1 VYHGPGDVRVET
13 VPDAPEP
20 GPGEVLLEVLRAS
33 ICGTDVGEYFHGPT
47 LVPLQAP
54 HPVSGHAGPMILGH
68 EILGRVLAVGSDVTQ
83 LAPRDRVVPGA
94 GIWCGRCSF
103 CRTGVPNLCDTYHTV
118 GLHRDGGLAE
128 YVTVPAEMCLPVA
141 ERCADDHAVMA
152 QPLAVALHAIGRGDL
167 HPGEVA
173 AVVGAGGIGAM
184 VIAGAST
191 LGLGGI
197 VAIDVAAER
206 LEVAATLGAT
216 ALVDASGRD
225 PVPAVREL
233 TGGEGAHVV
242 FEASGTAAGLA
253 TAISTVRRGGRL
265 VLIGLQAEPQALD
278 LRRLL
283 LEEVDVITSM
293 AHVCNTD
300 LPRALRLLE
309 EAELGAAMLDRVIDL
324 GDVVDGLVALAD
336 GSARGKIVVKTSA

>member
-1 VYHGPGDVRVET
+1 
-13 VPDAPEP
+13 
-20 GPGEVLLEVLRAS
+20 
-33 ICGTDVGEYFHGPT
+33 
-47 LVPLQAP
+47 
-54 HPVSGHAGPMILGH
+54 MILGH
-68 EILGRVLAVGSDVTQ
+68 EILGRVVAVGSEVTR
-83 LAPRDRVVPGA
+83 LVPRDRVVPGA

-103 CRTGVPNLCDTYHTV
+103 CRTGLPNLCDTYHTV

-152 QPLAVALHAIGRGDL
+152 QPLAVALHAMGRGDL
-167 HPGEVA
+167 QPGEVA

-191 LGLGGI
+191 LGVGGI
-197 VAIDVAAER
+197 VAIDVEAER

-216 ALVDASGRD
+216 ALVDASNRD
-225 PVPAVREL
+225 PVLAVREL
-233 TGGEGAHVV
+233 TGGEGVHVA

-253 TAISTVRRGGRL
+253 TAIATVRRGGRL
-265 VLIGLQAEPQALD
+265 VLIGLQGEPQALD

-283 LEEVDVITSM
+283 LDEVDVVTSM

-300 LPRALRLLE
+300 LPRALQVLE
-309 EAELGAAMLDRVIDL
+309 NGELGAAMLDRVIDL

>member
-1 VYHGPGDVRVET
+1 
-13 VPDAPEP
+13 
-20 GPGEVLLEVLRAS
+20 
-33 ICGTDVGEYFHGPT
+33 
-47 LVPLQAP
+47 
-54 HPVSGHAGPMILGH
+54 MILGH
-68 EILGRVLAVGSDVTQ
+68 EILGRVIAVGSNVTR

-103 CRTGVPNLCDTYHTV
+103 CRTGLPNLCDTYHTV
-118 GLHRDGGLAE
+118 GLHRHGGLAE

-152 QPLAVALHAIGRGDL
+152 QPLAVALHAIGRGNL
-167 HPGEVA
+167 QPGEVA

-206 LEVAATLGAT
+206 LDVAAALGAT
-216 ALVDASGRD
+216 ALVDASGRE
-225 PVPAVREL
+225 PVRAVREL
-233 TGGEGAHVV
+233 TGGEGVHVV
-242 FEASGTAAGLA
+242 FEASGTTAGLA
-253 TAISTVRRGGRL
+253 TAIATVRRGGRL
-265 VLIGLQAEPQALD
+265 VLIGLQPEPQALD

-283 LEEVDVITSM
+283 LDEVDVITSM

-309 EAELGAAMLDRVIDL
+309 DTELGTTMLDRVIDL

>member
-1 VYHGPGDVRVET
+1 MYHGAGDVRVET

-33 ICGTDVGEYFHGPT
+33 ICGTDVSEYFHGPT

-54 HPVSGHAGPMILGH
+54 HPVTGHAGPMILGH
-68 EILGRVLAVGSDVTQ
+68 EILGRVLAVGSDVTRP
-83 LAPRDRVVPGA
+83 APRDRVVPGA

-103 CRTGVPNLCDTYHTV
+103 CRTGRPNLCDTYYTV

-152 QPLAVALHAIGRGDL
+152 QPLAVALHAVSRGDPQ
-167 HPGEVA
+167 PGEVA
-173 AVVGAGGIGAM
+173 AVVGAGGVGAM
-184 VIAGAST
+184 VVAGAST
-191 LGLGGI
+191 LCLGGI
-197 VAIDVAAER
+197 IAVDVAAER
-206 LEVAATLGAT
+206 LDVAATLGAT
-216 ALVDASGRD
+216 ALVDASERD

-233 TGGEGAHVV
+233 TGGEGVNVV

-253 TAISTVRRGGRL
+253 TAIATVRRGGRL
-265 VLIGLQAEPQALD
+265 VLIGLQAEPRALD

-283 LEEVDVITSM
+283 LDEVDVVTSM

-300 LPRALRLLE
+300 LPHALRVLE
-309 EAELGAAMLDRVIDL
+309 DTRLGAAMLDRVIDL
-324 GDVVDGLVALAD
+324 GDVVDGLHVLAD
-336 GSARGKIVVKTSA
+336 GSAHGKVVVRPSG